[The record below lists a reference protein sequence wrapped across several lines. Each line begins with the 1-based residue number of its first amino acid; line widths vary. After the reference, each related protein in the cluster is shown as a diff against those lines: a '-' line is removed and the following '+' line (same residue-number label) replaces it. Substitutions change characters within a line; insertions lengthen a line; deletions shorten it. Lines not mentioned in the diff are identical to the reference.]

1 MRNSVSLFLIALVMS
16 ISLVLTSFIYLGRFT
31 PFQLI
36 AGTLTVLYML
46 KNADRM
52 IGLGGKLLMSSI
64 RIYFF

>member
-1 MRNSVSLFLIALVMS
+1 MS